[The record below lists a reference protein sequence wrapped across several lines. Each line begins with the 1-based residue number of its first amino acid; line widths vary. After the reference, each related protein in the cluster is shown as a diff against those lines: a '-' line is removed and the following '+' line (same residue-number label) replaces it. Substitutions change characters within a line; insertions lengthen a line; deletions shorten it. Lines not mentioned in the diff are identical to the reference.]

1 MNERRKKSS
10 HPLVTV
16 GWNLLLLTVGSVLCA
31 LAVNGLLIPHR
42 FLSGGFTGLALI
54 LHYIFPTLPE
64 VATLYL
70 ILNVPVYLLGWR
82 MVGHRFLIYS
92 VAGALIFTLALGFMT
107 WDFPVLDRLMAA
119 ILAGIITGLGSGL
132 ILRSLGSAGGID
144 ILAVILV
151 KRFSIR
157 LGNTILAFNA
167 TILTASAFLYSL
179 EGALFTLVFLYVA
192 SQITNL
198 VVTGLSQRKAV
209 IIVSPL
215 WKDICQDV
223 LNKIH
228 RGATVIP
235 ARGAYSGK
243 NERMVYTVISFHE
256 LGRLKSMVHRL
267 DPNAFVVVSDTMEVM
282 GQEIGNQP
290 HW

>member
-1 MNERRKKSS
+1 MSERHHKPS
-10 HPLVTV
+10 HPLLVV
-16 GWNLLLLTVGSVLCA
+16 GWNLLLITAGSVLCA
-31 LAVNGLLIPHR
+31 LAVNSLLIPHR

-54 LHYIFPTLPE
+54 LHYLFPALPN
-64 VATLYL
+64 VAILYL
-70 ILNVPVYLLGWR
+70 ILNVPVYILGWR
-82 MVGHRFLIYS
+82 MVGQRFLIYS
-92 VAGALIFTLALGFMT
+92 LAGSVIFTLALEFVA
-107 WDFPVLDRLMAA
+107 WKFPVLDRIMVAL
-119 ILAGIITGLGSGL
+119 LAGIITGLGSGL

-151 KRFSIR
+151 KRFSLR

-167 TILTASAFLYSL
+167 TILTASALLYSL
-179 EGALFTLVFLYVA
+179 ESALFTLVFLYVA
-192 SQITNL
+192 SHITNL

-209 IIVSPL
+209 VIVSSL
-215 WKDICQDV
+215 WKEICQGV
-223 LNKIH
+223 LNDIK

-235 ARGAYSGK
+235 ARGAYSGQT
-243 NERMVYTVISFHE
+243 ERMIYTVISFQE

>member
-1 MNERRKKSS
+1 MNEPRKKLS
-10 HPLVTV
+10 HPILTV
-16 GWNLLLLTVGSVLCA
+16 GWNLLLITAGSVLCA
-31 LAVNGLLIPHR
+31 LAVNGILIPHR
-42 FLSGGFTGLALI
+42 FLSGGFTGLALV
-54 LHYIFPTLPE
+54 LHYIFPALPD

-82 MVGHRFLIYS
+82 MVGRRFLIYS
-92 VAGALIFTLALGFMT
+92 LVGSLIFTLALAFVT
-107 WDFPVLDRLMAA
+107 WDFPTLDRIMAA
-119 ILAGIITGLGSGL
+119 LLAGIITGLGSGL

-157 LGNTILAFNA
+157 LGTTILAFNA
-167 TILTASAFLYSL
+167 TILTASALLYSL

-192 SQITNL
+192 SHITNL

-209 IIVSPL
+209 VIVSPL
-215 WKDICQDV
+215 WKDICQGV
-223 LNKIH
+223 LNKIN
-228 RGATVIP
+228 RGATVLP
-235 ARGAYSGK
+235 ARGAYSGQ
-243 NERMVYTVISFHE
+243 NERMIYTVVSFQE
-256 LGRLKSMVHRL
+256 LGRLKSMVYRL

-282 GQEIGNQP
+282 GPEIGNQP